1 MKISKNFTL
10 EEFIKSDT
18 ADRYNIDN
26 TPSEE
31 IKKHIIELVE
41 KIMQPIRTKWGK
53 AIIINSGYRCEELN
67 DKVGGSKT
75 SQHKSGYACD
85 FKTTNGQNAK
95 LFNLIKQMIENKEI
109 ECDQLI
115 WEYGTKKNP
124 NWIHIAL
131 HETKMRN
138 QILYY
143 YSK

>member
-53 AIIINSGYRCEELN
+53 AIIINSGYRCEELY
-67 DKVGGSKT
+67 
-75 SQHKSGYACD
+75 H
-85 FKTTNGQNAK
+85 
-95 LFNLIKQMIENKEI
+95 
-109 ECDQLI
+109 
-115 WEYGTKKNP
+115 
-124 NWIHIAL
+124 
-131 HETKMRN
+131 
-138 QILYY
+138 
-143 YSK
+143 